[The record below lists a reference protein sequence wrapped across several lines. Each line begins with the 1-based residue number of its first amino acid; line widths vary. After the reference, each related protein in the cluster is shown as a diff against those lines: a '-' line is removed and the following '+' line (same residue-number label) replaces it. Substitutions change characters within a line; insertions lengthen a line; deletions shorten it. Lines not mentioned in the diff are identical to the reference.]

1 VFASFISPMHA
12 KLNEESYSLNLDLIY
27 ILYKNH
33 YKWCLADIF
42 AQRTTIENTLPYI
55 IYFTFPTFPI

>member
-1 VFASFISPMHA
+1 MHA